1 MKKKVMVCIM
11 IIFAFGLCIAGSM
24 GTSASNRG
32 DTDNSRKNAIC
43 KSQKNSLR
51 KKNKRKWYEISNAGK
66 DDKHE
71 FNISPDKTPDKWEEI
86 NSYQEK
92 IDVCQVSEKTA
103 DQMSTE
109 GLVDTCLEYPLFG
122 DMMLFENIQE
132 GFSNISSNFNGLE
145 ELMAREDSGEYL
157 YEIYKSLDFEKLL
170 GLDDYPLLRLKYLE
184 TIIAQEDVL
193 SSMDKSTREDLL
205 KVCIDYFKIKIT
217 KYADKLDPI
226 PTFWI
231 ITRILKMDNSEF
243 REFIKSNAAFKEFEK
258 NGVFINV
265 TNEDVDVVINS
276 IIKAME

>member
-1 MKKKVMVCIM
+1 
-11 IIFAFGLCIAGSM
+11 
-24 GTSASNRG
+24 
-32 DTDNSRKNAIC
+32 
-43 KSQKNSLR
+43 
-51 KKNKRKWYEISNAGK
+51 
-66 DDKHE
+66 
-71 FNISPDKTPDKWEEI
+71 
-86 NSYQEK
+86 
-92 IDVCQVSEKTA
+92 
-103 DQMSTE
+103 
-109 GLVDTCLEYPLFG
+109 
-122 DMMLFENIQE
+122 
-132 GFSNISSNFNGLE
+132 
-145 ELMAREDSGEYL
+145 MAREDSGEYL